1 MSGDDLVTALVARLQ
16 KIRMRCADCGE
27 SSDTEKDCSQA
38 PTHTWETDDVAI
50 ASEALAFVA
59 ERLPTEDH
67 LDELVKRAWTGACLH
82 GKKKLG
88 PCRSCSILRIREAL
102 LRDLRKRLGVRP

>member
-1 MSGDDLVTALVARLQ
+1 MSGDDLLTALAERLREADVRWDDRPEPAGTYHEWLAR
-16 KIRMRCADCGE
+16 A
-27 SSDTEKDCSQA
+27 
-38 PTHTWETDDVAI
+38 
-50 ASEALAFVA
+50 ALAFVA

-67 LDELVKRAWTGACLH
+67 LDELVKRAWTGACPH

-102 LRDLRKRLGVRP
+102 LRDLRERLGVKP

>member
-1 MSGDDLVTALVARLQ
+1 MPDSKLVTALAERLRQ
-16 KIRMRCADCGE
+16 ADYKASEG
-27 SSDTEKDCSQA
+27 TW
-38 PTHTWETDDVAI
+38 TWEMVA
-50 ASEALAFVA
+50 EVALAFVA

-67 LDELVKRAWTGACLH
+67 LDELVKRAWTGACPH

-102 LRDLRKRLGVRP
+102 LRDLRGRLGATAVIRKTGRGRGSGA

>member
-1 MSGDDLVTALVARLQ
+1 MDITDAALAKRLRVRYLKWRQTQQADIPQALLDDLAA
-16 KIRMRCADCGE
+16 
-27 SSDTEKDCSQA
+27 
-38 PTHTWETDDVAI
+38 
-50 ASEALAFVA
+50 EALAFVA

-67 LDELVKRAWTGACLH
+67 LDELVKRAWTGACPH

-102 LRDLRKRLGVRP
+102 LRDLRGRLGGKDG